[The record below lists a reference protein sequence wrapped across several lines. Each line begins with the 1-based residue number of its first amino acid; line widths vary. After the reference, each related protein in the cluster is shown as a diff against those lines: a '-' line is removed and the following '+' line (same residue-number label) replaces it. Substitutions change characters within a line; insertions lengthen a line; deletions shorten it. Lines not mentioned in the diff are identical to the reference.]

1 MIGKYSQNPIKR
13 SLSIG
18 VIGVFFIQSLG
29 LAAPIATAD
38 PSLSLKAPD
47 IPLSEVIQNPSKLRL
62 PLEYASLKELHT
74 GTNGKLIIHIQ
85 DAHSNYSGQMN
96 MAQAL
101 KEMIGH
107 TGIQTVLVE
116 GSSAEVT
123 LRETKKIAD
132 SKTWKIA
139 ANKMLLQGMI
149 AGEEYLNLTTDL
161 PIRLMGIEYQDM
173 YNENLQSYARM
184 VEQRQ
189 KVLEYLSVV
198 ERKLELLK
206 QLSYPE
212 SLKEYEKKVSGL
224 DDDEFRESYD
234 VLMNYARQTDN
245 PGLDEYPEIGKLELI
260 KAIESGIDFDSAN
273 REQMQLVAELKTV
286 GFKEDVGQI
295 LESSK
300 KGKKSSDTQQGV
312 LMSLMNLA
320 ESAGLSVSPYPNLLS
335 YQSYL
340 ESFSELK
347 IDQLLLEIN
356 RYEDAFYRRVLTDED
371 SRRVRILDRYT
382 RLLRKAFEVKLSSDE
397 FELLRINRPDFNT
410 VEWQAF
416 INRVILKD
424 RGFED
429 AVPFEDV
436 IDRAYDELFR
446 FYEIVAQRD

>member
-1 MIGKYSQNPIKR
+1 
-13 SLSIG
+13 
-18 VIGVFFIQSLG
+18 
-29 LAAPIATAD
+29 
-38 PSLSLKAPD
+38 
-47 IPLSEVIQNPSKLRL
+47 
-62 PLEYASLKELHT
+62 
-74 GTNGKLIIHIQ
+74 
-85 DAHSNYSGQMN
+85 
-96 MAQAL
+96 
-101 KEMIGH
+101 
-107 TGIQTVLVE
+107 
-116 GSSAEVT
+116 
-123 LRETKKIAD
+123 
-132 SKTWKIA
+132 
-139 ANKMLLQGMI
+139 LLQGMI

-446 FYEIVAQRD
+446 FYEIVAQRDIAFLRNSGNILDNTGESAAFLIAGGYHTSHLTQLLRDQGYSYVVLTPFVEFETDHRQYEKVLLKTLEISEVPDEAV